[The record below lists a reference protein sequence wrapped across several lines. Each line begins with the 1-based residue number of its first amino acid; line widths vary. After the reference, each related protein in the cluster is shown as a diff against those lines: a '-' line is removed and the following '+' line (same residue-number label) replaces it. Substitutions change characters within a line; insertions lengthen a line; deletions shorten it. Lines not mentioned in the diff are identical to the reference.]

1 MAANRQQLKKG
12 VKAMFKRGDLREL
25 AAVQAETPILSVYLN
40 VDPTERTTDEYKLAL
55 RQMLKQVEGLAAP
68 EDIEALERFFDHE
81 YDWSGR
87 GVVIFSNV
95 KEEFWRTYSLAVP
108 VASGVTV
115 ARKPYIW
122 PLAALVDAY
131 GSYAVAQVDR
141 QGARLLLFEMGELQ
155 VSDGYVGEEVRRLKK
170 GRGSSG
176 GQGRRGGAPV
186 SSRREEETAQR
197 NIREAVK
204 ATRRFCRKYKPQ
216 RLIIAGAEPTVVKF
230 REALPKSLQKKVI
243 GSFSADMN
251 APEPEI
257 RERSTEILRQVEK
270 EREASLVEAV
280 FTAAAKG
287 RGGVIRLADTLGA
300 AHEGRIQTLVI
311 SRDYHQPG
319 YQCRNCAYITDQPL
333 EVCPFCGD
341 EFAEIADATEAL
353 VTKVIEDGG
362 RVEVVDDHPKIAE
375 FGVGALLRY

>member
-1 MAANRQQLKKG
+1 
-12 VKAMFKRGDLREL
+12 MFKQEDLREL
-25 AAVQAETPILSVYLN
+25 AAYQAETPILSVYLN
-40 VDPTERTTDEYKLAL
+40 VDPTEHTTDEYKLAL
-55 RQMLKQVEGLAAP
+55 RQMLKQAEGAAAPRDLAAV
-68 EDIEALERFFDHE
+68 ERFFDHE

-87 GVVIFSNV
+87 GVVAFSGAA
-95 KEEFWRTYSLAVP
+95 EGFWRTYSLAVP
-108 VASGVTV
+108 VTSGVTV

-141 QGARLLLFEMGELQ
+141 QGVRLLLFEMGELQ
-155 VSDGYVGEEVRRLKK
+155 VSDGYVGEEVRKLKK

-176 GQGRRGGAPV
+176 GPGRRGGAPI
-186 SSRREEETAQR
+186 SSRREEEVAQR

-204 ATRRFCRKYKPQ
+204 ATERFYRTHKPQ
-216 RLIIAGAEPTVVKF
+216 RLIIAGAEPTAVQF
-230 REALPKSLQKKVI
+230 REALPKSLQDKVI

-251 APEPEI
+251 ASETEI
-257 RERSTEILRQVEK
+257 RKQSLEILLQVEK
-270 EREASLVEAV
+270 EREAALVEAV

-311 SRDYHQPG
+311 ARDYHQPG
-319 YQCRNCAYITDQPL
+319 YQCRNCAYITDHAL
-333 EVCPFCGD
+333 EVCPFCGG
-341 EFAEIADATEAL
+341 EFAEIPDATEAL

-362 RVEVVDDHPKIAE
+362 KVEVVDEHLKVAE

>member
-1 MAANRQQLKKG
+1 
-12 VKAMFKRGDLREL
+12 MFKQEDLREL
-25 AAVQAETPILSVYLN
+25 AAYQAETPILSVYLN
-40 VDPTERTTDEYKLAL
+40 VDPTEHTTDEYKLAL
-55 RQMLKQVEGLAAP
+55 RHMLKQADRVAAP
-68 EDIEALERFFDHE
+68 EDTAAVERFFNHG

-87 GVVIFSNV
+87 GAVVFSGA
-95 KEEFWRTYSLAVP
+95 EAGFWRTYSLPVP

-122 PLAALVDAY
+122 PLAALMDAY

-141 QGARLLLFEMGELQ
+141 QGVRLLLFEMGELRT
-155 VSDGYVGEEVRRLKK
+155 SDGYVGEEVRKLKK

-176 GQGRRGGAPV
+176 GPGRRGGAPI
-186 SSRREEETAQR
+186 SSRREEEIAQR

-204 ATRRFCRKYKPQ
+204 VTERFYRKHSPQ
-216 RLIIAGAEPTVVKF
+216 RLIIAGAEPTGTQF
-230 REALPKSLQKKVI
+230 REALPKALQEKVI
-243 GSFSADMN
+243 GSFGANMN
-251 APEPEI
+251 ASESEI
-257 RERSTEILRQVEK
+257 RERSLEILQQVEE
-270 EREASLVEAV
+270 ERGATLVEAV

-311 SRDYHQPG
+311 TRGYHQPG
-319 YQCRNCAYITDQPL
+319 YQCHNCTYITDQPL
-333 EVCPFCGD
+333 EVCPFCGG
-341 EFAEIADATEAL
+341 EFAEIPDAAEAL

-362 RVEVVDDHPKIAE
+362 KVEVVDDHPKIAK

>member
-1 MAANRQQLKKG
+1 MFRQE
-12 VKAMFKRGDLREL
+12 DLREL
-25 AAVQAETPILSVYLN
+25 ATYQAETPILSVYLN
-40 VDPTERTTDEYKLAL
+40 VDPTEHTTDKYKLAL
-55 RQMLKQVEGLAAP
+55 RQVLKQAEGIAAP
-68 EDIEALERFFDHE
+68 EDMAAVERFFEHE

-87 GVVIFSNV
+87 GVVVFSGA
-95 KEEFWRTYSLAVP
+95 EEDFWRTYSLAVP

-131 GSYAVAQVDR
+131 GSYVVAQVSR
-141 QGARLLLFEMGELQ
+141 QEVQLLLFEMGELQ
-155 VSDGYVGEEVRRLKK
+155 TSDGYVGEEVRKFKK

-176 GQGRRGGAPV
+176 GPGRRGGAPI
-186 SSRREEETAQR
+186 SSRREEEIAQR

-204 ATRRFCRKYKPQ
+204 ATDQFCRKHNPQ
-216 RLIIAGAEPTVVKF
+216 RLIIAGAEPTATQF
-230 REALPKSLQKKVI
+230 REALPKWLQDKVI

-251 APEPEI
+251 ASEPEI
-257 RERSTEILRQVEK
+257 RQRSVEILRQAE
-270 EREASLVEAV
+270 EGREAALVEAV

-300 AHEGRIQTLVI
+300 AHEGRIQTLVLA
-311 SRDYHQPG
+311 RDYHQPG

-333 EVCPFCGD
+333 KVCPFCDG
-341 EFAEIADATEAL
+341 EFAEIPDAAEAL

-362 RVEVVDDHPKIAE
+362 KVEVVDDQPKIAE

>member
-1 MAANRQQLKKG
+1 MFRQE
-12 VKAMFKRGDLREL
+12 DLREL
-25 AAVQAETPILSVYLN
+25 AAYQAGTPILSVYLN
-40 VDPTERTTDEYKLAL
+40 VDPTEHTTDEYKLAL
-55 RQMLKQVEGLAAP
+55 RQMLKQAEGFAAP
-68 EDIEALERFFDHE
+68 EDMKAVERFFDHE

-87 GVVIFSNV
+87 AVIVFSGA

-115 ARKPYIW
+115 ARKPYVW

-131 GSYAVAQVDR
+131 GSYVVALVNR
-141 QGARLLLFEMGELQ
+141 QGVRLLLFEMGELRT
-155 VSDGYVGEEVRRLKK
+155 SDGYLGEEVRKLKK

-176 GQGRRGGAPV
+176 GAGRRGGAPV
-186 SSRREEETAQR
+186 SSRREEEVAQR
-197 NIREAVK
+197 NIRGAVK
-204 ATRRFCRKYKPQ
+204 ATKRFWRTYKPQ
-216 RLIIAGAEPTVVKF
+216 RLIIVGAEPTVAQF
-230 REALPKSLQKKVI
+230 REVLPKRLREKVI
-243 GSFSADMN
+243 GSFNADVN
-251 APEPEI
+251 ASESEI
-257 RERSTEILRQVEK
+257 RERSLEILQRVEG
-270 EREASLVEAV
+270 EREAALVDAV

-287 RGGVIRLADTLGA
+287 RRGVIRLADTLGA

-311 SRDYHQPG
+311 ARDYHQSG

-341 EFAEIADATEAL
+341 EFTEIPDAAEAL

-362 RVEVVDDHPKIAE
+362 KVEVVDDHPKIAK